1 MLCAQRGLPLADL
14 EKHLGLDRCP
24 LVKMCMELW
33 SFLIVHTFQK
43 KKNIVL
49 ENGPFMD
56 DLPVKNRDFPV
67 RYVCLAERIRNICD
81 EIR

>member
-1 MLCAQRGLPLADL
+1 MPSGEDVHGVMVVPYCPYLP
-14 EKHLGLDRCP
+14 E
-24 LVKMCMELW
+24 
-33 SFLIVHTFQK
+33 

-56 DLPVKNRDFPV
+56 DLPIKNRDFPV
-67 RYVCLAERIRNICD
+67 LYVCLAERIRNICD